1 MTDNHQPAITPSFRK
16 YPAMYNSN
24 NPFKPVPQRP
34 ERIDETWRRRA
45 DPVAHEAVQ
54 EVSRRGY

>member
-16 YPAMYNSN
+16 HPPMYHSN

-34 ERIDETWRRRA
+34 ERNDPARDKWR
-45 DPVAHEAVQ
+45 DPIFYEAFVKG
-54 EVSRRGY
+54 RK

>member
-1 MTDNHQPAITPSFRK
+1 MTDNRPTITPSFRK

-34 ERIDETWRRRA
+34 ERIDPKRDQER
-45 DPVAHEAVQ
+45 DPIFYEAFVKG
-54 EVSRRGY
+54 RK